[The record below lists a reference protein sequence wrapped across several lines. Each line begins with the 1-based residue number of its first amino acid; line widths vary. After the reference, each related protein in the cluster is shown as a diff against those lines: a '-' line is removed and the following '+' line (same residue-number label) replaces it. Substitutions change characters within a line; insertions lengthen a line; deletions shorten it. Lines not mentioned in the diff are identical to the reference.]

1 MKKTLTPIEKFKEGD
16 SIQGFYLCVQKN
28 IRHTRNGDLYLDLE
42 LRDITGHISAKIWDS
57 VADLNEKFESGH
69 AVVVSGDVES
79 FMDRPQLVVHK
90 INKATVQHYSRYGFD
105 PALVVPSSKKDPNKM
120 WKDIERLINGMKDN
134 YLRTLVNNIY
144 QANKSKLMIHPA
156 SVKMHHNFRSGF
168 LEHILSMAQIA
179 KKISPLYDVDRDLVL
194 GGVFLHDIGKLIEI
208 NSEYESE
215 YTDKGNLI
223 GHIVIGRDI
232 IRDAVKK
239 IKNFPSD
246 LAQKMEH
253 IILSHQGRY
262 EWQSP
267 KMPSFPEALLV
278 HIIDILDAKM
288 NLMDIA
294 LNEDQE
300 PGKFTNRHNY
310 FRIPLLKKDE
320 PE

>member
-1 MKKTLTPIEKFKEGD
+1 MKKTLTPIGKFKEGD
-16 SIQGFYLCVQKN
+16 SIQGFYLCVQKHL
-28 IRHTRNGDLYLDLE
+28 RHTRSGDLYLDLE
-42 LRDITGHISAKIWDS
+42 LRDITGHISSKIWDD
-57 VADLNEKFESGH
+57 VAESTEKFEAGD

-79 FMDRPQLVVHK
+79 FMDRPQLVIRK

-105 PALVVPSSKKDPNKM
+105 PALVVPSSKKDPEKM
-120 WKDIERLINGMKDN
+120 WLDMESLINGMKN
-134 YLRTLVNNIY
+134 KHLQTLVAKIY
-144 QANKSKLMIHPA
+144 RSNKKKLMIHPA

-168 LEHILSMAQIA
+168 LEHILTMGQIA

-194 GGVFLHDIGKLIEI
+194 AGVFLHDIGKLIEI
-208 NSEYESE
+208 NSEYEAE
-215 YTDKGNLI
+215 YTDEGNLI

-232 IRDAVKK
+232 IREAIKK
-239 IKNFPSD
+239 IRNFPED

-278 HIIDILDAKM
+278 HMIDVLDAKM

-300 PGKFTNRHNY
+300 PGRFTNRHNY

>member
-1 MKKTLTPIEKFKEGD
+1 MKKLIPIEKFKEGD
-16 SIQGFYLCVQKN
+16 SIQGFYLCVQKHL
-28 IRHTRNGDLYLDLE
+28 RHTRSGDLYLDLE
-42 LRDITGHISAKIWDS
+42 LRDITGHISSKIWDD
-57 VADLNEKFESGH
+57 VAESTEKFEAGD

-79 FMDRPQLVVHK
+79 FMDRPQLVVRK

-105 PALVVPSSKKDPNKM
+105 PALVVPSSKKDPEKM
-120 WKDIERLINGMKDN
+120 WLDMESLINGMKN
-134 YLRTLVNNIY
+134 KHLQTLVVNIY
-144 QANKSKLMIHPA
+144 KANKKKLMIHPA

-168 LEHILSMAQIA
+168 LEHILTMGQIA
-179 KKISPLYDVDRDLVL
+179 KKISPLYDVNRDLVL
-194 GGVFLHDIGKLIEI
+194 AGVFLHDIGKLIEI
-208 NSEYESE
+208 NSEYEAE
-215 YTDKGNLI
+215 YTDEGNLI
-223 GHIVIGRDI
+223 GHIVIGRDMV
-232 IRDAVKK
+232 RDAIKK
-239 IKNFPSD
+239 IRNFPED

-278 HIIDILDAKM
+278 HMIDVLDAKM

>member
-1 MKKTLTPIEKFKEGD
+1 MKKLIPIEKFKEGD
-16 SIQGFYLCVQKN
+16 SIQGFYLCVQKHL
-28 IRHTRNGDLYLDLE
+28 RHTRSGDLYLDLE
-42 LRDITGHISAKIWDS
+42 LRDITGHISSKIWDD
-57 VADLNEKFESGH
+57 VAESTEKFEAGD

-79 FMDRPQLVVHK
+79 FMDRPQLVVRK

-105 PALVVPSSKKDPNKM
+105 PALVVPSSKKDPEKM
-120 WKDIERLINGMKDN
+120 WLDMESLINGMKN
-134 YLRTLVNNIY
+134 KHLQTLVVNIY
-144 QANKSKLMIHPA
+144 KANKKKLMIHPA

-168 LEHILSMAQIA
+168 LEHILTMGEIA
-179 KKISPLYDVDRDLVL
+179 KKISPLYDVNRDLVL
-194 GGVFLHDIGKLIEI
+194 AGVFLHDIGKLIEI
-208 NSEYESE
+208 NSEYEAE
-215 YTDKGNLI
+215 YTDEGNLI
-223 GHIVIGRDI
+223 GHIVIGRDMV
-232 IRDAVKK
+232 RDAIKK
-239 IKNFPSD
+239 IGNFPED

-278 HIIDILDAKM
+278 HMIDVLDAKM

-320 PE
+320 SE

>member
-1 MKKTLTPIEKFKEGD
+1 MKKLIPIEKFKEGD
-16 SIQGFYLCVQKN
+16 SIQGFYLCVQKHL
-28 IRHTRNGDLYLDLE
+28 RHTRSGDLYLDLE
-42 LRDITGHISAKIWDS
+42 LRDITGHISSKIWDD
-57 VADLNEKFESGH
+57 VAESTEKFEAGD

-79 FMDRPQLVVHK
+79 FMDRPQLVVRK

-105 PALVVPSSKKDPNKM
+105 PALVVPSSKKDPEKM
-120 WKDIERLINGMKDN
+120 WLDMESLINGMKN
-134 YLRTLVNNIY
+134 KHLQTLVVNIY
-144 QANKSKLMIHPA
+144 KANKKKLMIHPA

-168 LEHILSMAQIA
+168 LEHILTMGEIA
-179 KKISPLYDVDRDLVL
+179 KKISPLYDVNRDLVL
-194 GGVFLHDIGKLIEI
+194 AGVFLHDIGKLIEI
-208 NSEYESE
+208 NSEYEAE
-215 YTDKGNLI
+215 YTDEGNLI
-223 GHIVIGRDI
+223 GHIVIGRDMV
-232 IRDAVKK
+232 RDAIKK
-239 IKNFPSD
+239 IRNFPED

-278 HIIDILDAKM
+278 HMIDVMDAKM

-320 PE
+320 SE

>member
-1 MKKTLTPIEKFKEGD
+1 MKKLIPIEKFKEGD
-16 SIQGFYLCVQKN
+16 SIQGFYLCVQKHL
-28 IRHTRNGDLYLDLE
+28 RHTRSGDLYLDLE
-42 LRDITGHISAKIWDS
+42 LRDITGHISSKIWDD
-57 VADLNEKFESGH
+57 VAESTEKFEAGD

-79 FMDRPQLVVHK
+79 FMDRPQLVVRK

-105 PALVVPSSKKDPNKM
+105 PALVVPSSKKDPEKM
-120 WKDIERLINGMKDN
+120 WLDMESLINGMKN
-134 YLRTLVNNIY
+134 KHLQTLVVNIY
-144 QANKSKLMIHPA
+144 KANKKKLMIHPA

-168 LEHILSMAQIA
+168 LEHILTMGQIA
-179 KKISPLYDVDRDLVL
+179 KKISPLYDVNRDLVL
-194 GGVFLHDIGKLIEI
+194 AGVFLHDIGKLIEI
-208 NSEYESE
+208 NSEYEAE
-215 YTDKGNLI
+215 YTDEGNLI
-223 GHIVIGRDI
+223 GHIVIGRDMV
-232 IRDAVKK
+232 RDAIKK
-239 IKNFPSD
+239 IRNFPED

-278 HIIDILDAKM
+278 HMIDVLDAKM

-320 PE
+320 SE

>member
-1 MKKTLTPIEKFKEGD
+1 MKKLIPIEKFKEGD
-16 SIQGFYLCVQKN
+16 SIQGFYLCVQKHL
-28 IRHTRNGDLYLDLE
+28 RHTRSGDLYLDLE
-42 LRDITGHISAKIWDS
+42 LRDITGHISSKIWDD
-57 VADLNEKFESGH
+57 VAESTEKFEAGD

-79 FMDRPQLVVHK
+79 FMDRPQLVVRK

-105 PALVVPSSKKDPNKM
+105 PALVVPSSKKDPEKM
-120 WKDIERLINGMKDN
+120 WLDMESLINGMKN
-134 YLRTLVNNIY
+134 KHLQTLVVNIY
-144 QANKSKLMIHPA
+144 KANKKKLMIHPA

-168 LEHILSMAQIA
+168 LEHILTMGEIA
-179 KKISPLYDVDRDLVL
+179 KKISPLYDVNRDLVL
-194 GGVFLHDIGKLIEI
+194 AGVFLHDIGKLIEI
-208 NSEYESE
+208 NSEYEAE
-215 YTDKGNLI
+215 YTDEGNLI
-223 GHIVIGRDI
+223 GHIVIGRDMV
-232 IRDAVKK
+232 RDAIKK
-239 IKNFPSD
+239 IRNFPED

-278 HIIDILDAKM
+278 HMIDVLDAKM

-300 PGKFTNRHNY
+300 PGRFTNRHNY

>member
-1 MKKTLTPIEKFKEGD
+1 MKKLIPIEKFKEGD
-16 SIQGFYLCVQKN
+16 SIQGFYLCVQKHL
-28 IRHTRNGDLYLDLE
+28 RHTRSGDLYLDLE
-42 LRDITGHISAKIWDS
+42 LRDITGHISSKIWDD
-57 VADLNEKFESGH
+57 VAESTEKFEAGD

-79 FMDRPQLVVHK
+79 FMDRPQLVVRK

-105 PALVVPSSKKDPNKM
+105 PALVVPSSKKDPEKM
-120 WKDIERLINGMKDN
+120 WLDMESLINGMKN
-134 YLRTLVNNIY
+134 KHLQTLVVNIY
-144 QANKSKLMIHPA
+144 KANKKKLMIHPA

-168 LEHILSMAQIA
+168 LEHILTMGEIA
-179 KKISPLYDVDRDLVL
+179 KKISPLYDVNRDLVL
-194 GGVFLHDIGKLIEI
+194 AGVFLHDIGKLIEI
-208 NSEYESE
+208 NSEYEAE
-215 YTDKGNLI
+215 YTDEGNLI
-223 GHIVIGRDI
+223 GHIVIGRDMV
-232 IRDAVKK
+232 RDAIKK
-239 IKNFPSD
+239 IRNFPED

-278 HIIDILDAKM
+278 HLIDVLDAKM

-300 PGKFTNRHNY
+300 PGRFTNRHNY

>member
-1 MKKTLTPIEKFKEGD
+1 MKKLIPIEKFKEGD
-16 SIQGFYLCVQKN
+16 SIQGFYLCVQKHL
-28 IRHTRNGDLYLDLE
+28 RHTRSGDLYLDLE
-42 LRDITGHISAKIWDS
+42 LRDITGHISSKIWDD
-57 VADLNEKFESGH
+57 VAESTKKFEAGD

-79 FMDRPQLVVHK
+79 FMDRPQLVVRK

-105 PALVVPSSKKDPNKM
+105 PALVVPSSKKDPEKM
-120 WKDIERLINGMKDN
+120 WLDMESLINGMKN
-134 YLRTLVNNIY
+134 KHLQTLVDNIY
-144 QANKSKLMIHPA
+144 KANKKKLMIHPA

-168 LEHILSMAQIA
+168 LEHILTMGQIA
-179 KKISPLYDVDRDLVL
+179 KKISPLYDVNRDLVL
-194 GGVFLHDIGKLIEI
+194 AGVFLHDIGKLIEI
-208 NSEYESE
+208 NSEYEAE
-215 YTDKGNLI
+215 YTDEGNLI
-223 GHIVIGRDI
+223 GHIVIGRDMV
-232 IRDAVKK
+232 RDAIKK
-239 IKNFPSD
+239 IRNFPED

-278 HIIDILDAKM
+278 HMIDVLDAKM

-320 PE
+320 SE

>member
-1 MKKTLTPIEKFKEGD
+1 MKKLIPIEKFKEGD
-16 SIQGFYLCVQKN
+16 SIQGFYLCVQKHL
-28 IRHTRNGDLYLDLE
+28 RHTRSGDLYLDLE
-42 LRDITGHISAKIWDS
+42 LRDITGHISSKIWDD
-57 VADLNEKFESGH
+57 VAESTEKFEAGD

-79 FMDRPQLVVHK
+79 FMDRPQLVVRK

-105 PALVVPSSKKDPNKM
+105 PALVVTSSKKDPEKM
-120 WKDIERLINGMKDN
+120 WLDMESLINGMKN
-134 YLRTLVNNIY
+134 KHLQTLVVNIY
-144 QANKSKLMIHPA
+144 KANKKKLMIHPA

-168 LEHILSMAQIA
+168 LEHILTMGEIA
-179 KKISPLYDVDRDLVL
+179 KKISPLYDVNRDLVL
-194 GGVFLHDIGKLIEI
+194 AGVFLHNIGKLIEI
-208 NSEYESE
+208 NSEYEAE
-215 YTDKGNLI
+215 YTDEGNLI
-223 GHIVIGRDI
+223 GHIVIGRDMV
-232 IRDAVKK
+232 RDAIKK
-239 IKNFPSD
+239 IRNFPED

-278 HIIDILDAKM
+278 HMIDVMDAKM

-320 PE
+320 SE